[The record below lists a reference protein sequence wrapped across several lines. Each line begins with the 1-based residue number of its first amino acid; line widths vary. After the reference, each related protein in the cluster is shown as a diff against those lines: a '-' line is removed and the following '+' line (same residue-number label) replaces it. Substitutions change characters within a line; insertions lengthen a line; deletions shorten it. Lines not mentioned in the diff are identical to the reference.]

1 MFLALTISSRIL
13 HVTRISIVTNSVS
26 GGGAEKA
33 MNILANELHK
43 RGFDV
48 SIIAINKSL
57 FGSSEIDC
65 NLFEVNRTWNGGTLD
80 TIRSW
85 FKFKNLIKNFEPNI
99 IILNCD
105 LPEFFGSML
114 ILKTKIICV
123 EHSQYP
129 WRTKPLLGKF
139 IRAILRVK
147 NVTWVSVSNHVSIW
161 PNSSK
166 PDKVIFNPISKI
178 TQNSSIAG
186 DFIKRLVFI
195 GRLSWEKN
203 PEEVV
208 NIAKL
213 VNLPVLF
220 IGEGIEKV
228 NISKMASIN
237 KIEAKLV
244 GFKEKPWE
252 LIESGDLLVVPSRYE
267 GDGLVVIEAL
277 QRNTPLLISSIPEFL
292 RFDLPKHNYA
302 SNDTDYS
309 NLILTNKSD
318 ISKFKVSP
326 NLVSRALSHRDIE
339 TVCSSW
345 SSLIDDILVSK

>member
-1 MFLALTISSRIL
+1 M
-13 HVTRISIVTNSVS
+13 RISIVTNSVS

-57 FGSSEIDC
+57 FSSSEINC

-80 TIRSW
+80 TVRSW
-85 FKFKNLIKNFEPNI
+85 FKFKNIIKNFEPNI
-99 IILNCD
+99 LILNCD

-114 ILKTKIICV
+114 IIKTKIICV

-129 WRTKPLLGKF
+129 WRTRPLMGKF
-139 IRAILRVK
+139 IRSILRIK
-147 NVTWVSVSNHVSIW
+147 NVTWVSVSNHVPIW

-166 PDKVIFNPISKI
+166 PDKVISNPISK
-178 TQNSSIAG
+178 TTPNSSTAG
-186 DFIKRLVFI
+186 DSIKRLVFI

-220 IGEGIEKV
+220 IGEGIKKEEV
-228 NISKMASIN
+228 SKIASAN
-237 KIEAKLV
+237 KIEAKIV
-244 GFKEKPWE
+244 GFKENPWE
-252 LIESGDLLVVPSRYE
+252 LIEGGDLLLVPSRYE

-277 QRNTPLLISSIPEFL
+277 QRNIPLLISHIPEFL
-292 RFDLPKHNYA
+292 RFGLPKHNYA
-302 SNDTDYS
+302 SNDIDYS
-309 NLILTNKSD
+309 VRILTNKSD
-318 ISKFKVSP
+318 ISKFVVSP
-326 NLVSRALSHRDIE
+326 SIASQALSQRDIE

-345 SSLIDDILVSK
+345 SCLIHDILISK

>member
-1 MFLALTISSRIL
+1 ML
-13 HVTRISIVTNSVS
+13 RISIVTNSVS

-43 RGFDV
+43 RGFDI

-57 FGSSEIDC
+57 FSLSEIGC
-65 NLFEVNRTWNGGTLD
+65 NLFEIKRTWDGGIFD

-85 FKFKNLIKNFEPNI
+85 FKFKNVIKNIKPDLL
-99 IILNCD
+99 ILNCD

-114 ILKTKIICV
+114 VNKTKIICV

-129 WRTKPLLGKF
+129 WRTRPLFGKI
-139 IRAILRVK
+139 IRAILRIK

-161 PNSSK
+161 PNGLK
-166 PDKVIFNPISKI
+166 PDKVISNPISE
-178 TQNSSIAG
+178 SSFVLSISK

-195 GRLSWEKN
+195 GRLTWEKN
-203 PEEVV
+203 PQEIIH
-208 NIAKL
+208 IAKL
-213 VNLPVLF
+213 VDLPVLF
-220 IGEGIEKV
+220 IGEGVDKEKL
-228 NISKMASIN
+228 SKIASTN
-237 KIEAKLV
+237 KVETKMV

-252 LIESGDLLVVPSRYE
+252 LIEKGDLLLVPSRFE

-277 QRNTPLLISSIPEFL
+277 QRNIPLLISNIPEFL

-302 SNDTDYS
+302 CKDTDYS

-318 ISKFKVSP
+318 ISKFIISSSIASKV
-326 NLVSRALSHRDIE
+326 LSQRDIE

-345 SSLIDDILVSK
+345 SSLIHDILISK